1 MDTLVIV
8 RKIRE
13 AEALADSG
21 KHGDARSLLEPL
33 LARPDLP
40 ASHRSLLQKKIEV
53 FDKQRERATRIISRR
68 VAGLAAGRPD
78 GNDTDHGAAAGRESS
93 NDTTVERPAIVPGSP
108 TESVPRPPVE
118 DKIDKDT
125 TKLRKRPPPEKP
137 KGDTTLA
144 DRDLISLY
152 DSPAGDTTVRD
163 RPAVGAPE
171 AKGDT
176 EPSLP
181 RQADTDVPGRA
192 ARRAGRTS
200 EPRVGVLSDLA
211 PLEAS
216 PSVME
221 DDTAEIPKVDVSLP
235 VIVARSGRESRE
247 LAPAGDEKFESDEVP
262 QPDGE
267 DRGMFKAVNT
277 PTPQALPALPQ
288 SDTVRDRPAAAS
300 LRVQDSLIEVPGP
313 AAAPPGMPEARPST
327 RTNKD
332 LTSLVERLP
341 DDDLRKELALE
352 VVRLREELE
361 KAKSTRRDTD
371 KSASAGSSRRIA
383 PGDKPESSIFKI
395 PSNRVNT
402 IVRTA
407 AGTSEIT
414 AHMPTRD
421 ENVPELQVLRRDS
434 VKRSGEDSG
443 RLPASRIALA
453 QDYIDAAQVERPN
466 LLKTAAVVLG
476 FLVVAGLISWAVYWG
491 VAAALAASPA
501 DSQGAGER
509 P

>member
-40 ASHRSLLQKKIEV
+40 ASHKSLLQKKIEV
-53 FDKQRERATRIISRR
+53 FEKQRERATRIISRR
-68 VAGLAAGRPD
+68 VAGLAASRPD

-137 KGDTTLA
+137 GGDTTLA

-152 DSPAGDTTVRD
+152 DSPGGDTTVRD
-163 RPAVGAPE
+163 RPAVAPD

-192 ARRAGRTS
+192 PRRAGRTL

-235 VIVARSGRESRE
+235 VLVARPSRESRE
-247 LAPAGDEKFESDEVP
+247 LAPVGDEKFESDEVP

-267 DRGMFKAVNT
+267 ERGMFRAVST

-300 LRVQDSLIEVPGP
+300 VRVQDSIIEVPGP
-313 AAAPPGMPEARPST
+313 AAPAGVPEARPST
-327 RTNKD
+327 RTSKD

-361 KAKSTRRDTD
+361 KARSTRRDTD

-434 VKRSGEDSG
+434 VKRGNEDSG
-443 RLPASRIALA
+443 RMPASRVALA
-453 QDYIDAAQVERPN
+453 QDYIDAAQVEKPN
-466 LLKTAAVVLG
+466 VLRTAAVVLG
-476 FLVVAGLISWAVYWG
+476 FLVVAGLVSWAVYWG
-491 VAAALAASPA
+491 VAAALAAAPA
-501 DSQGAGER
+501 ESQGNGER